1 MFKIICALAIFILI
15 TLLVFIIC
23 KYCKSFNS
31 PFIDLKTIR
40 KGYRLGDF
48 ILLPEKERSPNGV
61 FPDRIKKEFKN
72 SIADLYFQKTNKSE
86 DIDTLVQ
93 ILKENNLLKRNN
105 NISMHIR
112 LGDVVC
118 MDRLKAPEI
127 HKPKIPPPVEE
138 ILKVIDENQD
148 KTINIFAFYHW
159 GCVEKSKEYIEKL
172 KTRKNVIIHLNGSVD
187 NDFIEMIN
195 SKYHFSGTGNFSKLI
210 DMTRDKLY
218 NEKDT

>member
-1 MFKIICALAIFILI
+1 MIFKIICTLAIFILL

-31 PFIDLKTIR
+31 PFIYLKTIR

-48 ILLPEKERSPNGV
+48 ILLPENKRSPKGV
-61 FPDRIKKEFKN
+61 FPDRIQKEFKN
-72 SIADLYFQKTNKSE
+72 SIADLYFQKTNRSE

-112 LGDVVC
+112 LGDVLC
-118 MDRLKAPEI
+118 MDRLKAPEL
-127 HKPKIPPPVEE
+127 HKIKIPPHVEE
-138 ILKVIDENQD
+138 ILKVIDENQH
-148 KTINIFAFYHW
+148 KTINIFAFYHG

-187 NDFIEMIN
+187 NDFVEMIN

-218 NEKDT
+218 N